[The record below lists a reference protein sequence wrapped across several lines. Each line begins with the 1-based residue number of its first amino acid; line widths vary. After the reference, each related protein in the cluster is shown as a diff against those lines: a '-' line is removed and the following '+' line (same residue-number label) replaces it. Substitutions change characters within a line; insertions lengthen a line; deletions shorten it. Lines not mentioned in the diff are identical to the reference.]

1 MSMSFAPVDELRL
14 AGFDAAN
21 FRLQANGC
29 SRQTLGNEASCV
41 FEVAFDPMF
50 VAAKSA
56 VVEAEIGT
64 GVVRRMTVL
73 SGEAVHRDSDSDG
86 LPDECEEEQ
95 DLDPYEPS
103 DARSENDVD
112 GVDKTIEFRASSDPN
127 DAQSTPATLRLLLSL
142 ENVIVPESGRATV
155 GIKLSHQPEIPVRVD
170 VRHSGGDGDISVTD
184 GGVFSSR
191 RRVGAATSRSR
202 SGRETTR
209 MHRTVWPRSPP
220 APHGC
225 NPYPLQPPS
234 GTRCRCRAVHS
245 IQGAE

>member
-86 LPDECEEEQ
+86 LPEECEEEQ
-95 DLDPYEPS
+95 DLDPYES
-103 DARSENDVD
+103 
-112 GVDKTIEFRASSDPN
+112 F
-127 DAQSTPATLRLLLSL
+127 
-142 ENVIVPESGRATV
+142 
-155 GIKLSHQPEIPVRVD
+155 D

-184 GGVFSSR
+184 GGVFGSR

-202 SGRETTR
+202 SGREPTR

-245 IQGAE
+245 SQGAE